1 MGVTIYAIA
10 KRAGVS
16 SSTVARALRRDMRHL
31 SGRGAQRAESIRRLA
46 QEMGYRRNWR
56 ARAFSKCKTYAVGLF
71 HTHTAWIHEGTM
83 GEIAGSFT
91 SAMRDHGYH
100 VVIVPYDP
108 AGDWHEFLQD
118 GRLDGIAVSHYMP
131 DDARQAVEASGLPR
145 VLLMDKSIA
154 SWPCAVADDEGGAY
168 TATQRLIELGHRRV
182 VMYQHD
188 SIRKHFSVDDR
199 HAGYEK
205 AMKAAGLADAI
216 CFHHLPEEQMA
227 EALFAGPDRPTAVLC
242 YCHVEALAVYL
253 AAWRHGVRI
262 PEELSVIAFNDL
274 PMTGYMTP
282 PLTTMGFNTAHIG
295 HSGAD
300 LLVKQIEN
308 EEAEPERVVI
318 TEKLIERQSTAPPS
332 HDSRW

>member
-1 MGVTIYAIA
+1 V
-10 KRAGVS
+10 RS
-16 SSTVARALRRDMRHL
+16 L

-56 ARAFSKCKTYAVGLF
+56 ARAFSKCKTHAVGLF

-118 GRLDGIAVSHYMP
+118 GRLDGIAISHYLP
-131 DDARQAVEASGLPR
+131 DDARQAVEDSGLPR
-145 VLLMDKSIA
+145 VLLMDKSIP

-168 TATQRLIELGHRRV
+168 VATQRLIEFGHQRV
-182 VMYQHD
+182 VMYLHD

-205 AMKAAGLADAI
+205 AMKAAGLAHAI
-216 CFHHLPEEQMA
+216 RFYHLPEDKMA
-227 EALFAGPDRPTAVLC
+227 DALFAGPDRPTAVLC
-242 YCHVEALAVYL
+242 YCHVEALAVFL

-262 PEELSVIAFNDL
+262 PDQLSVIAFNDL

-295 HSGAD
+295 RVGAD

-308 EEAEPERVVI
+308 EESEPERVVI
-318 TEKLIERQSTAPPS
+318 TEKLIERQSTAPPPS
-332 HDSRW
+332 FR